1 MGNTLVSG
9 TGFSSLRRLSSSE
22 EASKPLQRAYSD
34 AVRPLSLDGIG
45 RIGYE
50 RKSFYDFSLPV
61 LRPQKSA
68 PATPSEKA
76 GLAFAGV
83 RSQSYSATGSRP
95 ASPSRTSVLS
105 RVLSFV
111 ADLKKG
117 KKGAAYIEE
126 GHQLRLFYNRY
137 LQWRFANARAEAV
150 LFIQTAIVEK
160 TLFNVWNATS
170 SLWESVIRKRIN
182 LQQLMLEL
190 KLNSILNDQQMT
202 YLDDWAILERDHV
215 DSLSGAVEDLEAST
229 LRLPLI
235 GGATVLMVDIKVLKV
250 AICQA
255 VDIIKTMGSAIC
267 SLLSRVEGMNDLISE
282 VAVVVAREKT
292 MLDQCEV
299 ILASVATMQEMES
312 IS

>member
-1 MGNTLVSG
+1 MGNTPVSG
-9 TGFSSLRRLSSSE
+9 TGLSSLRRLSSSE

-34 AVRPLSLDGIG
+34 DVRPLSLDGIG

-50 RKSFYDFSLPV
+50 RKSFDDFSLPV

-111 ADLKKG
+111 ADLIKG
-117 KKGAAYIEE
+117 KKGAAYIE

-137 LQWRFANARAEAV
+137 LQWRFANARVEAV

-170 SLWESVIRKRIN
+170 SLWEFVIRKRIN

-190 KLNSILNDQQMT
+190 KLNSILNDQMT
-202 YLDDWAILERDHV
+202 FLDDWAVLERDHV
-215 DSLSGAVEDLEAST
+215 DALSGAVEDLEAST
-229 LRLPLI
+229 LCLPLT
-235 GGATVLMVDIKVLKV
+235 GGATVDIKVLKV

-267 SLLSRVEGMNDLISE
+267 SLLSRVEGMNHLISE
-282 VAVVVAREKT
+282 VAVVVAREKA

-299 ILASVATMQEMES
+299 ILASVATMQVRAM
-312 IS
+312 IYGLRK